1 MDWILPRAKTV
12 DPAGSDVVRCR
23 AMRKLAFAL
32 GVFFVA
38 FGLGA
43 CSSDK
48 GKSHDLFQPKPECAG
63 AAVMPYMGTN
73 LQVISKLA
81 IGSKEDGFDL
91 DGDGMPDNKLSAV
104 SSIAQSAI
112 DDSFKNYEI
121 VIPIE
126 LFDLDSPQN
135 DSCVKFAV
143 YLGAYVKDA
152 DNDGKK
158 PLIHGGDCN
167 DHDANIHPGAT
178 EIVGNFKDDDCD
190 GKADDVGG
198 TPSNDTADTDKD
210 GVTIKD
216 GDCDDTD
223 PMVKPGLA
231 EICGDGKDNDC
242 DGVADRTMNADGTSS
257 ACNPFEKT
265 AMVPLDKLSFD
276 PGGAPVI
283 QFTSGTITNGVL
295 EAGPSLFSVNI
306 PVTNGITLDL
316 KISGASIKGDVV
328 MENGA
333 AVIKNGHLGGVIDA
347 KTADT
352 IRGLNISQ
360 IGLTP
365 EDSLLDATFANLL
378 GPLLALPKAT
388 DKVLKKY
395 AGCRTPDIDVDGDGL
410 EAFCDSDPN
419 NDPKTVDICIDGD
432 GTEVKDVVGG
442 DGTVMMQCTEAQK
455 NGKDRFVDGISVEL
469 NFETTAISK
478 ITPPSQ

>member
-1 MDWILPRAKTV
+1 
-12 DPAGSDVVRCR
+12 
-23 AMRKLAFAL
+23 MRKLAFCL
-32 GVFFVA
+32 GVVFVA

-43 CSSDK
+43 CSDDK
-48 GKSHDLFQPKPECAG
+48 GKSHDLFQPKPECSG
-63 AAVMPYMGTN
+63 ASVMPYLGNN

-91 DGDGMPDNKLSAV
+91 DGDGNPDNKLSAV

-126 LFDLDSPQN
+126 MFDVDDPQS

-152 DNDGKK
+152 DGDGKK

-167 DHDANIHPGAT
+167 DNDKNIFPGAT

-190 GKADDVGG
+190 GKADEDAQNN
-198 TPSNDTADTDKD
+198 PSTDTMDRDHD
-210 GVTIKD
+210 GYSMAQ
-216 GDCDDTD
+216 GDCDDNN
-223 PMVKPGLA
+223 PMVHPGMP
-231 EICGDGKDNDC
+231 EICGDGLDNNC
-242 DGVADRTMNADGTSS
+242 DGWADRSEDAMGNVT
-257 ACNPFEKT
+257 ACSPFEKT

-276 PGGAPVI
+276 TGGAPVI

-316 KISGASIKGDVV
+316 KISGASIKGDVT

-378 GPLLALPKAT
+378 GPLLALPKAA
-388 DKVLKKY
+388 DKVTKKY

-432 GTEVKDVVGG
+432 GTEVRDVVGG

-478 ITPPSQ
+478 ITPPTQ